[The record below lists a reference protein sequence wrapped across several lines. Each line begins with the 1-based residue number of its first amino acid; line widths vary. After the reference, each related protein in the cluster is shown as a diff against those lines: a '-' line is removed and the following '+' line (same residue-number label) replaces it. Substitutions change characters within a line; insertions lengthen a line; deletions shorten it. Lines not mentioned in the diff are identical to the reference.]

1 MSSDTT
7 VPIAPTEKVETHTI
21 TSVDFRFFDYV
32 LFSKVSVMCCLR
44 DIKGRVIANEVV
56 RVDGEDFKKWGNDD
70 QYIVDLVLSKLGLS
84 KPTIQSISEV
94 QVPVEIEEPVV
105 PKPEPEP
112 EPVIASVP
120 IIDPEE
126 PAVKLVVSE
135 PSAEEPVVGITPEA
149 VVTEQPTA
157 SEPDLSTLS
166 KEDLI
171 KWIVEHK

>member
-56 RVDGEDFKKWGNDD
+56 RVDGEDFKKWGTDD
-70 QYIVDLVLSKLGLS
+70 QYIVDLVLSKLGLA

-94 QVPVEIEEPVV
+94 QVPVEIEEPVA
-105 PKPEPEP
+105 PEPES
-112 EPVIASVP
+112 EPVVASVP
-120 IIDPEE
+120 IVDPEE

>member
-94 QVPVEIEEPVV
+94 QVPVEIEEPVAS
-105 PKPEPEP
+105 EPT
-112 EPVIASVP
+112 PVIASVP
-120 IIDPEE
+120 IVDP
-126 PAVKLVVSE
+126 
-135 PSAEEPVVGITPEA
+135 
-149 VVTEQPTA
+149 
-157 SEPDLSTLS
+157 
-166 KEDLI
+166 
-171 KWIVEHK
+171 

>member
-1 MSSDTT
+1 MSADTT

-56 RVDGEDFKKWGNDD
+56 RVDGEDFKKWGTDD

-84 KPTIQSISEV
+84 KPTIQKISEV
-94 QVPVEIEEPVV
+94 QVPVEIEEPVA
-105 PKPEPEP
+105 PEPEPEP

-120 IIDPEE
+120 IVDPEE
-126 PAVKLVVSE
+126 PAVQLVVSE
-135 PSAEEPVVGITPEA
+135 PEPIVGIAPEA
-149 VVTEQPTA
+149 VITEQPTA
-157 SEPDLSTLS
+157 SSAEPDLSNLS

>member
-70 QYIVDLVLSKLGLS
+70 QYIVDLVLTKLGLS
-84 KPTIQSISEV
+84 KPVIQSISEV
-94 QVPVEIEEPVV
+94 QVPVEIEEPVA
-105 PKPEPEP
+105 P
-112 EPVIASVP
+112 EPVITSVP
-120 IIDPEE
+120 IVDPEE

-149 VVTEQPTA
+149 VVTEQPIA
-157 SEPDLSTLS
+157 SEPDLSVLS